1 MDHNSPRDFP
11 REQTRVFVVH
21 LEHEFVALIE
31 SLKELVNSVTSDLL
45 YRRPPSVTIGENLLR
60 SAAAM
65 EQTFGGLTANLWDD
79 PFEWTLPET
88 LSTPELI
95 NEYLS
100 EVNDARRRAFKSIVG
115 DRDLSKYISGPSGEP
130 QQLFV
135 LLIETLVKASDYHG
149 RAVATLKMLFGEG
162 SQKGII

>member
-1 MDHNSPRDFP
+1 MDQDSPRELVD
-11 REQTRVFVVH
+11 H
-21 LEHEFVALIE
+21 LEREFTRLIE
-31 SLKELVNSVTSDLL
+31 NLKQLVNSVTSDLL

-60 SAAAM
+60 SAAVL

-88 LSTPELI
+88 LSSVELI

-100 EVNDARRRAFKSIVG
+100 EVDDARRRAFRTIAG
-115 DRDLSKYISGPSGEP
+115 DRDLTKYLLGPAGEP
-130 QQLFV
+130 QQLFAV
-135 LLIETLVKASDYHG
+135 LVETLVKASDYHG

-162 SQKGII
+162 AQKSII

>member
-1 MDHNSPRDFP
+1 MDHDSPRALVDHLD
-11 REQTRVFVVH
+11 REFTR
-21 LEHEFVALIE
+21 LIE
-31 SLKELVNSVTSDLL
+31 NLKQLVNSVTSDLL

-60 SAAAM
+60 SAAAL

-88 LSTPELI
+88 LSTAELI

-100 EVNDARRRAFKSIVG
+100 EVDDARRRAFGAIG
-115 DRDLSKYISGPSGEP
+115 HDRELTKYISGPSGEP
-130 QQLFV
+130 QQLFAV
-135 LLIETLVKASDYHG
+135 LVEALVKASDYHG

-162 SQKGII
+162 AQKGII

>member
-1 MDHNSPRDFP
+1 MDHNSPRELP
-11 REQTRVFVVH
+11 RELVGH
-21 LEHEFVALIE
+21 LEREFTKLIE
-31 SLKELVNSVTSDLL
+31 NLRQLVNSVTSDLL
-45 YRRPPSVTIGENLLR
+45 YQRPPNVTIGENLLR

-95 NEYLS
+95 NEYLT
-100 EVNDARRRAFKSIVG
+100 EVEDARRRVFRIIAG
-115 DRDLSKYISGPSGEP
+115 DRDLTKYVSGPSGEP

-135 LLIETLVKASDYHG
+135 LLVETLVKASDYHG
-149 RAVATLKMLFGEG
+149 RAVATLKMFFGEG
-162 SQKGII
+162 GQKGII

>member
-1 MDHNSPRDFP
+1 MDHNSPREQP
-11 REQTRVFVVH
+11 RELVAH
-21 LEHEFVALIE
+21 LDREFTSLIE
-31 SLKELVNSVTSDLL
+31 NLKQLVNSVTADLL
-45 YRRPPSVTIGENLLR
+45 YQRPPSVTIGENLLR
-60 SAAAM
+60 SAAAL

-100 EVNDARRRAFKSIVG
+100 EVEDARRRVFKIIAS
-115 DRDLSKYISGPSGEP
+115 DRELTKYVSGPSGEP

-149 RAVATLKMLFGEG
+149 RAVATLKMFFGEG
-162 SQKGII
+162 GQKGII

>member
-1 MDHNSPRDFP
+1 MDQDSPRELVD
-11 REQTRVFVVH
+11 H
-21 LEHEFVALIE
+21 LEREFTRLIE
-31 SLKELVNSVTSDLL
+31 NLKQLVNSVTSDLL

-60 SAAAM
+60 SAAVL

-88 LSTPELI
+88 LSSAELI

-100 EVNDARRRAFKSIVG
+100 EVDDARERAFGSIAG
-115 DRDLSKYISGPSGEP
+115 DRDLTKYISGPSGEP
-130 QQLFV
+130 QHLFA
-135 LLIETLVKASDYHG
+135 LLVNTLVKASDYHG

-162 SQKGII
+162 GQKGII